1 MFRGITQVNLDAKGR
16 LAIPTRFRDVIEQ
29 RCAQK
34 MVLTVDHR
42 ERCLLLYPAPDW
54 ATVESQIN
62 AMPNHTKAARRL
74 QYMMVGHATDLDLDS
89 AGRIMLPAVLREH
102 ARLEKRVVL
111 MGQNSRFEI
120 WSETLWQAK
129 TEAYLADEDD
139 DADADALAG
148 FTL

>member
-16 LAIPTRFRDVIEQ
+16 LAIPTRFRDVIGE

-54 ATVESQIN
+54 ANVEAQIN

-74 QYMMVGHATDLDLDS
+74 QYMMVGHATDLEVDG
-89 AGRIMLPAVLREH
+89 AGRVSVPSVLREH

-120 WSETLWQAK
+120 WSESLWQAK
-129 TEAYLADEDD
+129 TEAYLAEDEDD
-139 DADADALAG
+139 SDALAG